1 LKLFNIDIDSKTQK
15 FLKNHWP
22 DRLSVILDCN
32 QEKFK
37 YLHRGTN
44 TLAFRLPKKPDLI
57 DILKET
63 GPLIST
69 SVNPEGLEPAKNI
82 QEAKNY
88 FGNKLDFYVEDA
100 SVNLISS
107 PSTVIKIDSEGKV
120 EIVRQGIVKIT

>member
-1 LKLFNIDIDSKTQK
+1 MDNDKLKRLVDRAGKMATLNMWGETAYKINMAILRIDGNNAAACT
-15 FLKNHWP
+15 
-22 DRLSVILDCN
+22 RLA
-32 QEKFK
+32 K
-37 YLHRGTN
+37 YYKLN
-44 TLAFRLPKKPDLI
+44 D
-57 DILKET
+57 
-63 GPLIST
+63 
-69 SVNPEGLEPAKNI
+69 NI